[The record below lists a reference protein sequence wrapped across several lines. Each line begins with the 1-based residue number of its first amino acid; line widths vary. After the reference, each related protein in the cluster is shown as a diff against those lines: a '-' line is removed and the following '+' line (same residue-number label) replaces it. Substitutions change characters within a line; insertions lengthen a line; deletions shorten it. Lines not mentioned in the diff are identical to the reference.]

1 MILEVFDY
9 VGDRFIPIS
18 RQRLGASWWRFI
30 QKFPTALEKLSW
42 AENLMVA

>member
-18 RQRLGASWWRFI
+18 RQRLGASWRVGRFI
-30 QKFPTALEKLSW
+30 QKFPTALEKTQLG
-42 AENLMVA
+42 